1 MRRLEEQNRGLKTEN
16 QELQRKM
23 HLNQELRDSQ
33 LKFNDEVA
41 RLSKK
46 YQDEISELKSAH
58 EREMQLK
65 EEKLLLLKNQIS
77 EGIKNNSW

>member
-1 MRRLEEQNRGLKTEN
+1 
-16 QELQRKM
+16 M